1 MRLEVSESLVL
12 QFGRLLFAKVL
23 EEVLVTSFSL
33 ANVLVSSV
41 ARLSKA

>member
-12 QFGRLLFAKVL
+12 HICRLLFAKDF

-33 ANVLVSSV
+33 ADVLVSSV
-41 ARLSKA
+41 VRLSKA